1 MVQLSSDCPQ
11 FFEFS
16 SLAEQLPEEETPV
29 VTSTDNRKWKK
40 ELKREAKSK

>member
-16 SLAEQLPEEETPV
+16 SMADMKEIPLP
-29 VTSTDNRKWKK
+29 KK
-40 ELKREAKSK
+40 NAKRSWRRLLKREAKNK